1 MTDPYQA
8 LSRIPLLD
16 PIIKMKKEKVFN
28 PEILEFPLFP
38 LKKKTRISKENQ
50 IALLTEK
57 DKQLVKERV
66 AQQKAEYLSL
76 LKHFFEIMKERLL
89 ENDAQKIS
97 QLIKSNTQL
106 EQLYYRDFQFF
117 NQLFQILGENPFIK
131 TNGYSSP
138 KISLN
143 EVELDINT
151 VKMCL
156 NQVSNKERLS
166 FSFTFTDKKIIEQQH
181 CMTDLL
187 CRIRKD

>member
-1 MTDPYQA
+1 MD
-8 LSRIPLLD
+8 
-16 PIIKMKKEKVFN
+16 
-28 PEILEFPLFP
+28 IL
-38 LKKKTRISKENQ
+38 
-50 IALLTEK
+50 A
-57 DKQLVKERV
+57 
-66 AQQKAEYLSL
+66 
-76 LKHFFEIMKERLL
+76 
-89 ENDAQKIS
+89 
-97 QLIKSNTQL
+97 
-106 EQLYYRDFQFF
+106 
-117 NQLFQILGENPFIK
+117 
-131 TNGYSSP
+131 P